1 MPPPRTLPAP
11 ASRTTAAPPARRD
24 APALP
29 CPRAATHRLQ
39 LDASPRAAVAAAASA
54 QVRRALF
61 VHRTS
66 VALRSMPVFADS
78 TEGELAAMVG
88 SGCEIRVDKYKV
100 LYREGGKA
108 QNLYIL
114 LDGGEI
120 APRPISPDLD
130 RGLARD
136 LARDLALSSP

>member
-1 MPPPRTLPAP
+1 MA
-11 ASRTTAAPPARRD
+11 TA
-24 APALP
+24 
-29 CPRAATHRLQ
+29 
-39 LDASPRAAVAAAASA
+39 
-54 QVRRALF
+54 F
-61 VHRTS
+61 RTS

-100 LYREGGKA
+100 LYREGAKA

-120 APRPISPDLD
+120 APSPDL
-130 RGLARD
+130 ARS
-136 LARDLALSSP
+136 RPWPRP